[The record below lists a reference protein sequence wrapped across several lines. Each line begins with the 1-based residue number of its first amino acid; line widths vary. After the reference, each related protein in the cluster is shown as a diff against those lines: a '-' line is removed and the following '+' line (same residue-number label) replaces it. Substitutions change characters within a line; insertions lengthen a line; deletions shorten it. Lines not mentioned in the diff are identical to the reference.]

1 VNAAEERTEPVCF
14 VLLGLFSICVCYFFV
29 WVHAM
34 RGGAE
39 ARRRGKAVE
48 LQLLHR
54 LRRLGWSVL
63 RAPGSGARYSAP
75 VPDIVALKRG
85 QALVFEV
92 KLRNKPRSIYIE
104 ETKYLGVKEYAE
116 NAGARAYLA
125 VKIKGEQDFR
135 VVPWYRA
142 ERVELR
148 NGVWYVFYKEKLDRA
163 ISLSQ
168 LLKEISGEQD

>member
-1 VNAAEERTEPVCF
+1 
-14 VLLGLFSICVCYFFV
+14 
-29 WVHAM
+29 M

-75 VPDIVALKRG
+75 VPDIVALKKG
-85 QALVFEV
+85 MALVFEV
-92 KLRNKPRSIYIE
+92 KLRDKPRSIYIE
-104 ETKYLGVKEYAE
+104 EPKYLGVKEYAE
-116 NAGARAYLA
+116 NAGAQAYLA

-148 NGVWYVFYKEKLDRA
+148 NGVWYVFYKEVLDNA
-163 ISLSQ
+163 ITLSQ
-168 LLKEISGEQD
+168 LLVMLERRQD